1 MPQTTARQKLLSSV
15 RSIVVKI
22 GTNVVTRDDGQLDK
36 PAVRRLA
43 DQIAELRR
51 RELHVTVVSSGAIGA
66 GVSQLRLGVRPK
78 NMALLQAAAAVGQPA
93 LMNIFDA
100 ALSRHRL
107 RAAQMLLTRADFED
121 RRRYLNVR
129 NTLGALH
136 QFGTVPIVN
145 ENDTVAVDEIRYGDN
160 DILAAL
166 LTNLLRADLLVILT
180 VVDGLIRNG
189 EVVELV
195 ERIDESIRRAAT
207 SATSALGTGGMD
219 TKLRAAKMVTDA
231 GETVLIANG
240 RTRNILPRLLAG
252 ALLGTVFVPTRA
264 KMTSRKRWIALAVRP
279 AGQVVVDDGAAA
291 ALRKGG
297 KSLLPIGV
305 IAARGRFERGEV
317 VRVVDAT
324 GQPIAQGM
332 VNYGVAELRKI
343 KGLRSDQLAQAVGGA
358 CRDEVIHRNNLVLIA
373 GGQ

>member
-1 MPQTTARQKLLSSV
+1 MPQTTARQELLSSV

-22 GTNVVTRDDGQLDK
+22 GTSVVTRDDGQLDK

-43 DQIAELRR
+43 DQMAELRR
-51 RELHVTVVSSGAIGA
+51 RGLHVTVVSSGAIGA

-166 LTNLLRADLLVILT
+166 VTNLLRADLLVMLT

-207 SATSALGTGGMD
+207 PATSALGTGGMD

-231 GETVLIANG
+231 GEAVLIANG

-252 ALLGTVFVPTRA
+252 ALLGTLFVPTRA

-291 ALRKGG
+291 ALRQGG

-305 IAARGRFERGEV
+305 IAVRGRFERGEV

-332 VNYGVAELRKI
+332 VNYGVADLRKI

>member
-1 MPQTTARQKLLSSV
+1 MPQTTVRQELLSSV
-15 RSIVVKI
+15 RSMVVKI

-51 RELHVTVVSSGAIGA
+51 RGLHVTVVSSGAIGA

-166 LTNLLRADLLVILT
+166 VTNLLRADLLVMLT

-207 SATSALGTGGMD
+207 PATSALGTGGMD

-231 GETVLIANG
+231 GEAVLIANG

-252 ALLGTVFVPTRA
+252 ALLGTLFVPTRA

-291 ALRKGG
+291 ALRQGG

-305 IAARGRFERGEV
+305 IAVRGRFERGEV

-332 VNYGVAELRKI
+332 VNYGVADLRKI

>member
-1 MPQTTARQKLLSSV
+1 MPQTTARQELLSSV

-22 GTNVVTRDDGQLDK
+22 GTSVVTRDDGQLDK

-51 RELHVTVVSSGAIGA
+51 RGLHVTVVSSGAIGA

-166 LTNLLRADLLVILT
+166 VTNLLRADLLVMLT

-219 TKLRAAKMVTDA
+219 TKLRAAKMVIDA
-231 GETVLIANG
+231 GEAVLIANG

-252 ALLGTVFVPTRA
+252 ALLGTLFVPTRA

-291 ALRKGG
+291 ALRQGG

-305 IAARGRFERGEV
+305 IAVRGRFERGEV

-332 VNYGVAELRKI
+332 VNYGVADLRKI

>member
-15 RSIVVKI
+15 RSMVVKI

-51 RELHVTVVSSGAIGA
+51 RGLHVTVVSSGAIGA

-166 LTNLLRADLLVILT
+166 VTNLLRADLLVMLT

-207 SATSALGTGGMD
+207 PATSALGTGGMD

-231 GETVLIANG
+231 GEAVLIANG

-252 ALLGTVFVPTRA
+252 VLLGTLFVPTRA

-291 ALRKGG
+291 ALRQGG

-305 IAARGRFERGEV
+305 IAVRGRFERGEV

-332 VNYGVAELRKI
+332 VNYGVADLRKI

>member
-207 SATSALGTGGMD
+207 SVTSALGTGGMD

>member
-43 DQIAELRR
+43 NQMAELRR
-51 RELHVTVVSSGAIGA
+51 RGLHVTVVSSGAIGA

-166 LTNLLRADLLVILT
+166 VTNLLRADLLVMLT

-207 SATSALGTGGMD
+207 PATSALGTGGMD

-231 GETVLIANG
+231 GEAVLIANG
-240 RTRNILPRLLAG
+240 RTRNILPRLLSG
-252 ALLGTVFVPTRA
+252 ALLGTLFVPTRA
-264 KMTSRKRWIALAVRP
+264 KMTSRKRWIALVVRP

-305 IAARGRFERGEV
+305 IAVRGRFERGEV

-373 GGQ
+373 GRQ

>member
-51 RELHVTVVSSGAIGA
+51 RGLHVTVVSSGAIGA
-66 GVSQLRLGVRPK
+66 GVSQLRLGIRPK

-107 RAAQMLLTRADFED
+107 RTAQMLLTRADFED

-166 LTNLLRADLLVILT
+166 MTNLLRADLLVILT

-231 GETVLIANG
+231 GEAVLIASG
-240 RTRNILPRLLAG
+240 RTRNILPRLLSG
-252 ALLGTVFVPTRA
+252 ALLGTLFVPTRA

-305 IAARGRFERGEV
+305 IAVRGRFERGEV

-332 VNYGVAELRKI
+332 VNYGVADLRKI

-358 CRDEVIHRNNLVLIA
+358 CRNEVIHRNNLVLIA

>member
-343 KGLRSDQLAQAVGGA
+343 KGLRSDQLTQAVGGA